1 MVVKTGVDLIINT
14 DRLIDDLNYFSRNI
28 GFGKMPAYLIMN
40 SKTLQML
47 KQSSVFNTTL
57 DDTGEITFYGITI
70 AVSEGLKD
78 YKIDLVG

>member
-1 MVVKTGVDLIINT
+1 MVVKTRVELSINT
-14 DRLIDDLNYFSRNI
+14 DRLIHDLNYFSKNV

-40 SKTLQML
+40 FKTLQML

-57 DDTGEITFYGITI
+57 DDTGEIRFYGITI
-70 AVSEGLKD
+70 AVSEGLED